1 MTAEESQQAWPQ
13 ESFLDTDEADLSVE
27 EAFFNEKRAQ
37 HCLKALRKN
46 RFKGYYAP
54 DRSAAIAQV
63 MELIP
68 PGAKVGVGDSVS
80 TEQIGFFEALEK
92 RANNEIIYAMRKE
105 GKNYFPGSMEKFI
118 DIGIKALDTDVF
130 VTGTNAITMDGKLL
144 STDQVGNRVAGLIFG
159 PRKVVV
165 VCGINKLV
173 ANIEEARERLRQIA
187 APLVAARHRI
197 KHKSTGMPGCSLSG
211 ICNDCRT
218 PQRICCYTV
227 VIEFQAYPRIHV
239 VLVGESLGA

>member
-1 MTAEESQQAWPQ
+1 
-13 ESFLDTDEADLSVE
+13 
-27 EAFFNEKRAQ
+27 
-37 HCLKALRKN
+37 
-46 RFKGYYAP
+46 
-54 DRSAAIAQV
+54 
-63 MELIP
+63 
-68 PGAKVGVGDSVS
+68 
-80 TEQIGFFEALEK
+80 
-92 RANNEIIYAMRKE
+92 
-105 GKNYFPGSMEKFI
+105 
-118 DIGIKALDTDVF
+118 
-130 VTGTNAITMDGKLL
+130 
-144 STDQVGNRVAGLIFG
+144 
-159 PRKVVV
+159 
-165 VCGINKLV
+165 V